1 MTDKM
6 DRRLK
11 HLEEVHL
18 KQHRYVEAL
27 EGEKAPE
34 EVIKKAKKEKL
45 KIKDEIE
52 KMKGEINVP

>member
-1 MTDKM
+1 MTNKM

-11 HLEEVHL
+11 HLEEVHH